1 MSQIHMPA
9 AGNRTLSDVLQDI
22 VRNVQDIVRSEVRL
36 AKTEFREEAVKAKDS
51 ALLLAVGAV
60 SGVFAAMF
68 LLLTIVY
75 ALALVIPSWAAA
87 LLVGAVLAIVTSVVL
102 TVGVKRFRQIHPTP
116 EHTVESI
123 KENVAWAKQR
133 TK

>member
-1 MSQIHMPA
+1 MAA

-51 ALLLAVGAV
+51 GLLLAAGAV
-60 SGVFAAMF
+60 SGIFAVLF
-68 LLLTIVY
+68 LLLAIVY

-87 LLVGAVLAIVTSVVL
+87 LLVGAMLAIITSVVL

-116 EHTVESI
+116 EQTVESI